1 MGFQDTL
8 HNAFGAIGMTPI
20 GPTQW
25 QEILKHLDGD
35 PARRLHQC
43 IYLVALAANKLR
55 QAEGTGHRRPH
66 AASVSADDARA
77 AAEAAALNWGAMLDR
92 L

>member
-1 MGFQDTL
+1 VASL
-8 HNAFGAIGMTPI
+8 TPV

-25 QEILKHLDGD
+25 AEILKHLDVD

-43 IYLVALAANKLR
+43 IYLTALAANKLR
-55 QAEGTGHRRPH
+55 QAEGTGHGRPH
-66 AASVSADDARA
+66 APSVSSDDARA
-77 AAEAAALNWGAMLDR
+77 AAEAAALASGAMLDR